1 MKQTNMNKKS
11 KLQKIVKH
19 SYNDQQLDSKTVNM
33 IADHMNRQT
42 LKQYVSMLKQEEKKQ
57 QVIITSPKSLNETDK
72 KNLQNLFPKKKI
84 IYIMDPEMIN
94 GIQITDNDN
103 QYEVNL
109 NQTFH
114 DIIDHLSKYDW

>member
-114 DIIDHLSKYDW
+114 DIIDHLSKYD